1 MSLMQPYP
9 LHNNNYGTWNP
20 LKIVKLRISDVF
32 SATLKARLNAHI
44 YVVVLCRSHVVILLS
59 IGCRDGSPVQ
69 IVLLLVNKYLFS
81 LKGGQGLFLRSIY
94 HFGRSSEAKDHKT
107 PRKVKCDGRT
117 DGRTDGPTDRP
128 TKRGVESR
136 STRLRRKNPS
146 ALISITEPFL
156 LN

>member
-1 MSLMQPYP
+1 MF
-9 LHNNNYGTWNP
+9 
-20 LKIVKLRISDVF
+20 F
-32 SATLKARLNAHI
+32 SATVKARLNAHI
-44 YVVVLCRSHVVILLS
+44 YVVVLCRSHVEKLLS

-136 STRLRRKNPS
+136 STRLKIID
-146 ALISITEPFL
+146 AKEEQK
-156 LN
+156 